1 MGDAAGT
8 TKRKIRGKRRSYV
21 PRSVIDVPVTESVS
35 VRLFVVVYPTLCV
48 VVVVSIS
55 SLFRDRRHFKAI
67 QMLTGK
73 CDLACG

>member
-35 VRLFVVVYPTLCV
+35 VRLFE
-48 VVVVSIS
+48 
-55 SLFRDRRHFKAI
+55 AI